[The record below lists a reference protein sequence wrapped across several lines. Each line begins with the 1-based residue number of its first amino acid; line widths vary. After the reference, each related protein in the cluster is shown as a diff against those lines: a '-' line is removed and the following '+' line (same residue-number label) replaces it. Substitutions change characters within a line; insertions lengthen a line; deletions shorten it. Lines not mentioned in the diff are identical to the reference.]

1 MKLKTLIKQYFCKH
15 VWISIRDH
23 GVIRDEEGF
32 VVRGE
37 LHIDECYKCQLLK
50 KIK

>member
-1 MKLKTLIKQYFCKH
+1 MKLQTLIKQYFCKH
-15 VWISIRDH
+15 FWISIRDH
-23 GVIRDEEGF
+23 SAIRDEDGF
-32 VVRGE
+32 LMTSE